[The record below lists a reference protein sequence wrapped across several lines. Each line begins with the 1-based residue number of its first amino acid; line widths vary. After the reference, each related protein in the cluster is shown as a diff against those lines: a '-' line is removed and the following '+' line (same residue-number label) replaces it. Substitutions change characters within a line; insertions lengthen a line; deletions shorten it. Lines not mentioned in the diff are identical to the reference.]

1 MEKPMKISSR
11 SILWTVLIALVVIF
25 SGCGEKAAVGAGHED
40 TEALPETEAQSSI
53 TLTPDAIAAAG
64 IQTTPAAMK
73 AFHRLIT
80 APGQLEFNARRL
92 IHLTARTP
100 GRVERILAVAGDRVH
115 EGQILAEVYSPD
127 FMSLQAEYLQAAERA
142 KRLSNDPSEAGT
154 AQDILESVRARLIL
168 VGVSYSEVD
177 ALGAKRIPHPLLRIR
192 APFTGTVIETGIVA
206 GDHVDLGA
214 SMFRLADL
222 SILWANLHI
231 KEKDLASIKA
241 GSEVELRTQAYP
253 GEAFRG
259 ERLIVGDVVDEK
271 TRTVI
276 ARVEVPNAQAKL
288 KAGMYI
294 EAVLDGGGARPAL
307 VVPESAV
314 QDDEGLHIVFVETGK
329 GIYRRR
335 EVEIGERL
343 SGLVEI
349 RRGLAAGETVVTSG
363 SFLLKSEMRKG
374 SLEDEHGHS

>member
-1 MEKPMKISSR
+1 MEKTMKNSSR
-11 SILWTVLIALVVIF
+11 AVLGAITIALVIF
-25 SGCGEKAAVGAGHED
+25 FPGCREKVAAGAGHGD
-40 TEALPETEAQSSI
+40 TEALHEPEVKSSL
-53 TLTPDAIAAAG
+53 TLTPAASAAAG
-64 IQTTPAAMK
+64 IQTAPAAMHT
-73 AFHRLIT
+73 FNRRIT
-80 APGQLEFNARRL
+80 APGELEFNARRL
-92 IHLTARTP
+92 THLTARTP
-100 GRVERILAVAGDRVH
+100 GRVERALAVSGDRVRA
-115 EGQILAEVYSPD
+115 GQILAEVYSPD

-142 KRLSNDPSEAGT
+142 KRLSNDPSETGT
-154 AQDILESVRARLIL
+154 ARAILESARARLVL
-168 VGVSYSEVD
+168 VGLTHSEVD
-177 ALGAKRIPHPLLRIR
+177 DLGAVRIPQPLLRIR
-192 APFTGTVIETGIVA
+192 APFAGTVIETGVLA
-206 GDHVDLGA
+206 GDHVELGA

-253 GEAFRG
+253 GETFRG
-259 ERLIVGDVVDEK
+259 ELLLVGDVVDEK

-276 ARVEVPNAQAKL
+276 ARVEVANPKAKL

-294 EAVLDGGGARPAL
+294 EAVLDGDGERQAL

-329 GIYRRR
+329 GIYRRY
-335 EVEIGERL
+335 EVEIGERV

-349 RRGLAAGETVVTSG
+349 RRGLAAGELVVTSG

-374 SLEDEHGHS
+374 SMEDEHGHS